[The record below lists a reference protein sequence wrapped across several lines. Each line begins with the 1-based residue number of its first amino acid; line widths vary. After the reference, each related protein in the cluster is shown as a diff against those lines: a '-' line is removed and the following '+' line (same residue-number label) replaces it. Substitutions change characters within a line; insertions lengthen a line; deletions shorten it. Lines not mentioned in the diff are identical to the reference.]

1 MEEAI
6 DGLEGGIGGGW
17 GIGVGGRLE
26 GPVLEGVWGWFDGGA
41 GVGEESGGEEKGEG
55 GPREGWGG
63 SGHGR
68 GEGSRGDGD
77 GRKSAPPVSGV
88 AGGLTG
94 VGTAGSVLVSCG
106 RNLMSR
112 FSFRAFAALG
122 ALLVLGGAVA
132 GAVWYYEHSV
142 VPEQQRKEAISAM
155 LKTPGPKA
163 DPGRRIYDE
172 ALESIRGGDLEKAR
186 GRLAEVIELYPDSER
201 SGDARRV
208 LGEMNMDR
216 LFARV
221 PMPGKLEYSVGKT
234 KQDNLHSIATR
245 FRTTVPFIK
254 RVNNLLGNVIHPGD
268 RLVLY
273 PLDFELGVDLERK
286 RLLLVKDGR
295 YFKEYGI
302 VSYHLPFP
310 SLPAETT
317 VAESAGWEGSQ
328 RIRPDD
334 DRYAGAAKRLQTP
347 PRGQRSGIVFRAV
360 PEGAEE
366 PGVAGGATAE
376 PGIYLSEAD
385 LDELTTVVRP
395 GCALRFLK
403 PTVPRTP

>member
-1 MEEAI
+1 
-6 DGLEGGIGGGW
+6 
-17 GIGVGGRLE
+17 
-26 GPVLEGVWGWFDGGA
+26 
-41 GVGEESGGEEKGEG
+41 
-55 GPREGWGG
+55 
-63 SGHGR
+63 
-68 GEGSRGDGD
+68 
-77 GRKSAPPVSGV
+77 
-88 AGGLTG
+88 
-94 VGTAGSVLVSCG
+94 
-106 RNLMSR
+106 MSR
-112 FSFRAFAALG
+112 FSFRTFAALG

-142 VPEQQRKEAISAM
+142 LPEQRRKEAIAEM

-201 SGDARRV
+201 TGDARRV

-286 RLLLVKDGR
+286 RLLLLKDGR

-334 DRYAGAAKRLQTP
+334 DRYAGAAKRLVTP

-360 PEGAEE
+360 PEGVVAE
-366 PGVAGGATAE
+366 PLVAGGATAE

-395 GCALRFLK
+395 AVAVAVRDLPKAVLERWIQEDEAGMREFEATK
-403 PTVPRTP
+403 PRQ